1 MNKSEAVKKG
11 VEAMNQSTNNVAK
24 ENVIRIE
31 DVRSL
36 LENLTIQF
44 NEFNRIA
51 GENNTKAI
59 ETRGA
64 IRVATAQLQGLEND
78 TKPTD

>member
-1 MNKSEAVKKG
+1 MNKTEAVKKG
-11 VEAMNQSTNNVAK
+11 VETLKMSDNNVAK

-36 LENLTIQF
+36 LENLHIQF

-64 IRVATAQLQGLEND
+64 IAVATAQLQGLEND